1 MKKHGLVKKCMTFA
15 LGAALIMGMAGC
27 GPAGSDS
34 SSGQDANETSGT
46 EAAREGATAAQAAAG
61 EETTLLIAA
70 AASLEAVFEDQLIP
84 MFEEANLGIQV
95 EGTYASS
102 GDLQQQIESGLEA
115 DLFMS
120 AATSNMDTLVEEGLV
135 DQASVVNLL
144 KNDVV
149 LIVPEGV
156 ESNVTGFEDLA
167 NADVVAIGDPESVP
181 AGKYAQEILT
191 GLGIY
196 DQVAEKASFG
206 NSVTEVLTWVAE
218 GSADA
223 GIVYSTDAL
232 TENSNGDD
240 KKVTVLATADDSMM
254 ETPVIY
260 PVSITTSTTKKE
272 AAQTL
277 EDFLQSE
284 EAMNVF
290 VEAGFTANK

>member
-1 MKKHGLVKKCMTFA
+1 MCVSLDRSPSPTSEVLPGFAAHFHGGVHATSA
-15 LGAALIMGMAGC
+15 RARRPTDAGQARGA
-27 GPAGSDS
+27 
-34 SSGQDANETSGT
+34 TSGT

-84 MFEEANLGIQV
+84 MVEEANPGIQV

-156 ESNVTGFEDLA
+156 EAMVPYRGSINDLLTQLVGGLRSGLSYA
-167 NADVVAIGDPESVP
+167 GATTIEELHEHAEFIKMSP
-181 AGKYAQEILT
+181 AGLQESLPH
-191 GLGIY
+191 
-196 DQVAEKASFG
+196 DV
-206 NSVTEVLTWVAE
+206 N
-218 GSADA
+218 
-223 GIVYSTDAL
+223 
-232 TENSNGDD
+232 
-240 KKVTVLATADDSMM
+240 
-254 ETPVIY
+254 
-260 PVSITTSTTKKE
+260 
-272 AAQTL
+272 
-277 EDFLQSE
+277 
-284 EAMNVF
+284 
-290 VEAGFTANK
+290 

>member
-1 MKKHGLVKKCMTFA
+1 MSVYRGEGVRLKKETSQNLINTCYPGPDET
-15 LGAALIMGMAGC
+15 IMGKY
-27 GPAGSDS
+27 
-34 SSGQDANETSGT
+34 
-46 EAAREGATAAQAAAG
+46 ARMRP
-61 EETTLLIAA
+61 
-70 AASLEAVFEDQLIP
+70 QLRYFHAFDKAHLV
-84 MFEEANLGIQV
+84 M
-95 EGTYASS
+95 
-102 GDLQQQIESGLEA
+102 
-115 DLFMS
+115 
-120 AATSNMDTLVEEGLV
+120 LVEEGLV

-191 GLGIY
+191 GLGTY

-218 GSADA
+218 GSAGA

-240 KKVTVLATADDSMM
+240 K
-254 ETPVIY
+254 
-260 PVSITTSTTKKE
+260 
-272 AAQTL
+272 
-277 EDFLQSE
+277 
-284 EAMNVF
+284 
-290 VEAGFTANK
+290 